1 MKNKDLV
8 MSVLLNAF
16 LGYLWILFID
26 HIVMVANSLD
36 NFVLGGL
43 IMIGGTILFWEIV
56 KRVSPLKEHHNR
68 HPVKI
73 AGFITFGIVIAVNLF
88 VFNLS

>member
-1 MKNKDLV
+1 MKNRDLV

-26 HIVMVANSLD
+26 HIIVVANSLD
-36 NFVLGGL
+36 NFVLGVM
-43 IMIGGTILFWEIV
+43 IMIGGTTLFWEIV
-56 KRVSPLKEHHNR
+56 KRVSPFNEYQNR

-73 AGFITFGIVIAVNLF
+73 AGFVSFGIVVAVNLL
-88 VFNLS
+88 VFNLI

>member
-1 MKNKDLV
+1 MKYKDLI

-26 HIVMVANSLD
+26 HIVVVANSLD
-36 NFVLGGL
+36 NFVFGVL
-43 IMIGGTILFWEIV
+43 IIIGGTTLFWEIV
-56 KRVSPLKEHHNR
+56 KRVTPLNEYQNR

-73 AGFITFGIVIAVNLF
+73 AGFVSFGIVIAVNLF
-88 VFNLS
+88 VFNLI

>member
-26 HIVMVANSLD
+26 HIVVVANSLD
-36 NFVLGGL
+36 NFFVGGL
-43 IMIGGTILFWEIV
+43 IIIGGTTLFWEIV
-56 KRVSPLKEHHNR
+56 KRVTPLNEYQNR
-68 HPVKI
+68 HFVKI
-73 AGFITFGIVIAVNLF
+73 AGFVSFGIVVAVNLF
-88 VFNLS
+88 VFNLI

>member
-1 MKNKDLV
+1 MKKKDLV

-26 HIVMVANSLD
+26 HIIVVANSLD
-36 NFVLGGL
+36 NFVLGV
-43 IMIGGTILFWEIV
+43 MVVIGGTTLFWEIV
-56 KRVSPLKEHHNR
+56 KRVTPLNEYQNR

-73 AGFITFGIVIAVNLF
+73 AGFLSFGTVVAVNLF
-88 VFNLS
+88 VFNLI